1 MRVAGAEEGLVI
13 SCSALKRIYRELLR
27 VARPDTF
34 FVHLSLDQDT
44 ADARVARRE
53 AHYMPASLVSSQFE
67 DLEPLDDDEAGMTVD
82 ATLPV
87 ERIVAEIQTELAR
100 HTRGR

>member
-1 MRVAGAEEGLVI
+1 
-13 SCSALKRIYRELLR
+13 
-27 VARPDTF
+27 
-34 FVHLSLDQDT
+34 
-44 ADARVARRE
+44 
-53 AHYMPASLVSSQFE
+53 VSSQFE